1 MLQRGVV
8 SLCLALHGDQGS
20 RGTKREET
28 ALQQGSQCKR
38 QRWQQLEPLPEGSP
52 SEQGFS

>member
-20 RGTKREET
+20 RGTKGEET